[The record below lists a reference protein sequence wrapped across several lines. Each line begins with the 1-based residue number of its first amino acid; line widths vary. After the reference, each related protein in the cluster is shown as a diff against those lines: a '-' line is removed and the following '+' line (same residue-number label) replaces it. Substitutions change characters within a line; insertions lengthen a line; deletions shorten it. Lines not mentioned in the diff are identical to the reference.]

1 MQISDERMEILAQGF
16 VAFGAGAQGYR
27 VSRDAC
33 RVLHGYFLS
42 FLTHSIGS
50 EERLKHWDD
59 PGHSSELLDMV
70 FVVGKLSAQ
79 IAAEAGD
86 TAIHDQHVRMSVDKI
101 QRSPRH
107 EKNAGICD
115 ITAG

>member
-42 FLTHSIGS
+42 FLTHSSDG

-70 FVVGKLSAQ
+70 FVLGRISAQ
-79 IAAEAGD
+79 IASEQGEI
-86 TAIHDQHVRMSVDKI
+86 AIHDPHVRAGLDRVRQHHAS
-101 QRSPRH
+101 
-107 EKNAGICD
+107 KNDVHRCEV
-115 ITAG
+115 T